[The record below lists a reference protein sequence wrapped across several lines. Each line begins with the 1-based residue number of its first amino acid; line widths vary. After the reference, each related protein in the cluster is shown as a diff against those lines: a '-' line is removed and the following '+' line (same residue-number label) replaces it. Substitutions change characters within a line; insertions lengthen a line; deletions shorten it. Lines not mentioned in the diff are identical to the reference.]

1 MKYLL
6 LVILIVSSLTFI
18 SAETMPDFRLP
29 DMDNK
34 NVNLESFLGK
44 GPVIIDFWASWCNPC
59 KVSMPYLNTLAEK
72 YDSLTVVMVSIDAAK
87 AVSRAKNYL
96 KSKNF
101 KFVGLFDSD
110 QVLAKKL
117 NVSTVPHTFILDS
130 RGNIVHSHV
139 GFEPGTEKKYEEIIL
154 ELLQPETVDE

>member
-6 LVILIVSSLTFI
+6 IIILIVSAFSLLQ
-18 SAETMPDFRLP
+18 AEAMPDFRLR
-29 DMDNK
+29 DMDDK

-59 KVSMPYLNTLAEK
+59 KVSMPYLNNLAEK

-87 AVSRAKNYL
+87 AVSKAKGYL
-96 KSKNF
+96 KSKNY
-101 KFVGLFDSD
+101 KFVGLFDCD

-117 NVSTVPHTFILDS
+117 NVSTVPHTFIIDS
-130 RGNIVHSHV
+130 KGNIVHSHV

-154 ELLQPETVDE
+154 ELLKVESSDE

>member
-1 MKYLL
+1 MKYI
-6 LVILIVSSLTFI
+6 LVLILII
-18 SAETMPDFRLP
+18 SAFSLLQAEPMPDFRLP
-29 DMDNK
+29 DMDNN
-34 NVNLESFLGK
+34 NVNLESLLGK

-59 KVSMPYLNTLAEK
+59 KISMPYLNNLAEK
-72 YDSLTVVMVSIDAAK
+72 YETVTVVMVSIDAAK

-130 RGNIVHSHV
+130 KGNIVHSHV

-154 ELLQPETVDE
+154 ELLKPETSDE